1 MVITFE
7 PPLRKG
13 AAIKQGL
20 KRTRITRIKRIYMKT
35 IKINPDET
43 GWVKIDGSVRTIVA
57 HFKDGHKETFS
68 LVDFLTFKRR
78 NLVVQI
84 DCYEEGEEI
93 KED

>member
-1 MVITFE
+1 
-7 PPLRKG
+7 
-13 AAIKQGL
+13 
-20 KRTRITRIKRIYMKT
+20 MKT

-68 LVDFLTFKRR
+68 LVDFLTFKHRK
-78 NLVVQI
+78 LVVQI

-93 KED
+93 IEKNR